1 MVIRKKIKLFQS
13 LLEYFQ
19 ILGTFSLELNENRR
33 LNQRNIF
40 VLFINIQFMVSAFA
54 FTLFKAKTF
63 IEYGL
68 NFYGYMTQSLCII
81 VVSLQIYRM
90 LDILK
95 FIENCE
101 KLIEM
106 SESTEINPISF
117 FFCNDIIVI
126 LFIRKAFLDHVQRIE

>member
-19 ILGTFSLELNENRR
+19 ILGTFSPELNENRR

-106 SESTEINPISF
+106 SESTEINSISF
-117 FFCNDIIVI
+117 FF
-126 LFIRKAFLDHVQRIE
+126 L